1 MAHGLSRCST
11 FKYGSAGTSAKTV
24 IPLDGTVGRWWR
36 RRRRRSIDP
45 PIIFQVRI
53 TQKPPVSLRRGFLLC
68 CCVCLTVRSV
78 SHCRCAHGN
87 GMCDP
92 TFQPLTQPLTQQ
104 R

>member
-24 IPLDGTVGRWWR
+24 IPLDGTVGRWWRR

-87 GMCDP
+87 GM
-92 TFQPLTQPLTQQ
+92 
-104 R
+104 

>member
-36 RRRRRSIDP
+36 RRRRRRSIDP

-53 TQKPPVSLRRGFLLC
+53 THKTPGVPTPGVSAVLLC
-68 CCVCLTVRSV
+68 VLDGQV
-78 SHCRCAHGN
+78 SISLPGCAHGN
-87 GMCDP
+87 GM
-92 TFQPLTQPLTQQ
+92 
-104 R
+104 